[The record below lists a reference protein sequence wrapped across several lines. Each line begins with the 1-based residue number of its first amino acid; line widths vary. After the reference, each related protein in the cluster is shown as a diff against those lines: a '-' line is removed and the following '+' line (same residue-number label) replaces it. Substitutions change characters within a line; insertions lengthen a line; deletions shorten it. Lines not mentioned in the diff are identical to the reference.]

1 MTTTIAWRYFK
12 SKKSTNAIN
21 IIAWISMTAI
31 AIVTAA
37 LVIVLSVFNGFEDM
51 VKTMYDDFYAD
62 IKIEP
67 AKGKTINNTITLSN
81 QLKQIKAIVNSESIV
96 EERAIIID
104 EEDKSIISLKGVD
117 PTYEHSSKINQYIY
131 KGSFNVG
138 TLNTPNIILGGG
150 IEHSLQINVGQAI
163 TPIAIYLPNRFSK
176 NPNNPMDAMISSNAF
191 PIGSFSIQ
199 QEFDNKY
206 AFTNKDFL
214 SHLLSYDSNQ
224 CSYIEVFAAKNTN
237 LNTLKKEISSKIG
250 QDFNVLTRYE
260 QNQNLF
266 SAMQTEKLIIFA
278 VAGLILIIAAFNI
291 ISSLTMT
298 VLEKQQDIA
307 VMQSLGFTNSAIT
320 TIFLKLGVILAGLG
334 GLIGFVLGSVVCI
347 IQQKF
352 HLIKLGGNSF
362 LIDYFPVSMRI
373 SDIIIVLV
381 IIITVAFISGW
392 LPSRRA
398 AKSFYSLKS

>member
-1 MTTTIAWRYFK
+1 
-12 SKKSTNAIN
+12 
-21 IIAWISMTAI
+21 MTAI

-51 VKTMYDDFYAD
+51 VINMYDDFYSD

-67 AKGKTINNTITLSN
+67 TKGKTINNTLAISGKLN
-81 QLKQIKAIVNSESIV
+81 QINGINNVESII

-104 EEDKSIISLKGVD
+104 EEDKSIISLKGIN
-117 PTYEHSSKINQYIY
+117 TSYETSSKIKKYVY
-131 KGSFNVG
+131 KGSFDIG
-138 TLNTPNIILGGG
+138 TPNAPNVIIGAG
-150 IEHSLQINVGQAI
+150 IEHGLQINVGQAI
-163 TPIAIYLPNRFSK
+163 APIAIYLPNRFSK
-176 NPNNPMDAMISSNAF
+176 NPNNPLDAMISGNAF

-206 AFTNKDFL
+206 AFTNKEFL
-214 SHLLSYDSNQ
+214 SGLLQYDSNQ
-224 CSYIEVFAAKNTN
+224 SSYIEVFAANNTN
-237 LNTLKKEISSKIG
+237 LKALKKEISKQLGDEFI
-250 QDFNVLTRYE
+250 VLTRYE
-260 QNQNLF
+260 QNQGLF

-307 VMQSLGFTNSAIT
+307 VLQSLGFTNTGIT
-320 TIFLKLGVILAGLG
+320 TIFLKLGIILAGLG
-334 GLIGFVLGSVVCI
+334 GFIGFILGSMVCYL
-347 IQQKF
+347 QEKF
-352 HLIKLGGNSF
+352 HLIKLGGDSF
-362 LIDYFPVSMRI
+362 LVDYFPVSMRI
-373 SDIIIVLV
+373 SDMVIVLV
-381 IIITVAFISGW
+381 IIILIAFISGW